1 MSVERVARTRTRL
14 KSKIP
19 WMLLALLVVLATRCS
34 SLAYGPAFHGAARA
48 RAGKPTARLRTA
60 MSFKSEATEEKEERR
75 EFATQVSRDVAV
87 WMILAFATSGTE
99 WAPYVIYAGAASVA
113 FAVCY
118 QAYNA
123 WEKSR
128 K

>member
-1 MSVERVARTRTRL
+1 M
-14 KSKIP
+14 
-19 WMLLALLVVLATRCS
+19 
-34 SLAYGPAFHGAARA
+34 
-48 RAGKPTARLRTA
+48 ARLRKPPA
-60 MSFKSEATEEKEERR
+60 MSLKSEATEEKEERR